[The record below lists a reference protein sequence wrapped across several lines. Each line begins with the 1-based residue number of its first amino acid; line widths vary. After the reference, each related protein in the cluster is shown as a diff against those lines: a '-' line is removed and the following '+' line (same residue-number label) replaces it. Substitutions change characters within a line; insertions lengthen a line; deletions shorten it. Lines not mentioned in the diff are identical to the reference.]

1 MADIVKRL
9 QECDGVMVKGDCR
22 YDTFAHE
29 TTLMVNSLVKY
40 DIPKREDNS
49 EEKRIELHLHTQ
61 MSNLDAVSSA
71 TALIQRAAEWG
82 HPAVAVTDHGVVQAY
97 PEAFGAA
104 KKFGIKLIP
113 GVEGYLTDEDQIVRS
128 ENEDKRLLDT
138 PIVVLDFETT
148 GLDTRND
155 RIIEIG
161 AVRLSSGQVTDS
173 LSVLVNPEQILKP
186 KITEIT
192 GITDQM
198 LRDQPPIT
206 QALPQLIEFIGDCP
220 IAAHN
225 ADFDYNILQS
235 ELHRQGLTR
244 EYTVIDTLTFAR
256 KLYPDMKTHKLG
268 VVCKRLGVSLKNAHR
283 AVHDAEATA
292 KCLQQMLEETRKRGH
307 AGRYRRPCGGLYPGQ
322 QLSYR
327 VAGRLAAGPVEHQ
340 PSGQRRTSQV
350 FPPPPAYA
358 AREYSKIPRRRDRR
372 LGLRGGRA
380 VSRCA
385 GRGGR
390 EKAVPHC
397 TVL

>member
-192 GITDQM
+192 GITV
-198 LRDQPPIT
+198 RCCAISRP
-206 QALPQLIEFIGDCP
+206 LPGV
-220 IAAHN
+220 AA
-225 ADFDYNILQS
+225 ADRVYW
-235 ELHRQGLTR
+235 
-244 EYTVIDTLTFAR
+244 
-256 KLYPDMKTHKLG
+256 
-268 VVCKRLGVSLKNAHR
+268 RLSH
-283 AVHDAEATA
+283 
-292 KCLQQMLEETRKRGH
+292 C
-307 AGRYRRPCGGLYPGQ
+307 RP
-322 QLSYR
+322 
-327 VAGRLAAGPVEHQ
+327 
-340 PSGQRRTSQV
+340 
-350 FPPPPAYA
+350 
-358 AREYSKIPRRRDRR
+358 
-372 LGLRGGRA
+372 
-380 VSRCA
+380 
-385 GRGGR
+385 
-390 EKAVPHC
+390 
-397 TVL
+397 